1 VRARPLVWVLSA
13 WTLAISLACSAL
25 PLNRFPSL
33 NADVPGGVFNY
44 LSVRFHIR
52 VSELFPLWQRQD
64 TIDYIA
70 SAAWLALAAVFVWWV
85 AGRVRM
91 GSVVLAAAMACAAA
105 APLAH
110 VNSPKMVYRQ
120 QITSSVGS
128 LRAIPGQRIVIP
140 VQLKNPGRTTW
151 STARG
156 MALSYRWVSGG
167 ANLPIEGL
175 RTHLPRDIG
184 PGESAAM
191 TMTVEA
197 PPQPGEYELRISLV
211 HEAVVW
217 FLDVSG
223 EFLSITVRVSVT

>member
-1 VRARPLVWVLSA
+1 
-13 WTLAISLACSAL
+13 
-25 PLNRFPSL
+25 
-33 NADVPGGVFNY
+33 
-44 LSVRFHIR
+44 
-52 VSELFPLWQRQD
+52 
-64 TIDYIA
+64 
-70 SAAWLALAAVFVWWV
+70 
-85 AGRVRM
+85 
-91 GSVVLAAAMACAAA
+91 
-105 APLAH
+105 